1 MERQVVRSSLRRAA
15 AYIYAATLSIHL
27 RLRFSQ
33 NLPHFNPLD
42 LFIMKFTTFAS
53 SISLLVLILGAHA
66 QTTTTDDRGGD
77 RGGDRDRG
85 SDDTSSLSG
94 SATILPTTL
103 TTISDD
109 FPTTLCVFP
118 SIPGKYVLTHSL

>member
-1 MERQVVRSSLRRAA
+1 MLQH
-15 AYIYAATLSIHL
+15 IYTPRLTIHL

-33 NLPHFNPLD
+33 NLPHFNPLN

-77 RGGDRDRG
+77 RDRG
-85 SDDTSSLSG
+85 SDDTSSLGG
-94 SATILPTTL
+94 SATILPTSL

-109 FPTTLCVFP
+109 FPTTLCVLP
-118 SIPGKYVLTHSL
+118 SLRGIFVLTHSL